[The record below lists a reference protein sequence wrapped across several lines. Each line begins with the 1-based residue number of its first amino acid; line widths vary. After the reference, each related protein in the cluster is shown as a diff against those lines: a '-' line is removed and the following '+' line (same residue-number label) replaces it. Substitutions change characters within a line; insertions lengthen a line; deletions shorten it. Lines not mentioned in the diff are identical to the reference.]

1 MAAGWLARGTEVVT
15 ALGQSPVRSR
25 GLQRSFPAAAFSEL
39 RDISGAEALGVRQE
53 LRASYRLG
61 PPSQVAP
68 PRLGS
73 PSASPNLICEMG
85 IVTPAP

>member
-25 GLQRSFPAAAFSEL
+25 GLQRSFPAVAFSEL
-39 RDISGAEALGVRQE
+39 RDIAGAEGVRQE

-73 PSASPNLICEMG
+73 PSASPNLICEME
-85 IVTPAP
+85 IVTPVP